1 MKRCAPLWRW
11 RLVDDVLK
19 VVTGATCLCR
29 CCCCWDGS
37 VSRKIIILHINH
49 IENKHSVCVCVHTTH
64 HVMAWVNIISVEGAT
79 RQLWL
84 ISKSTWNMT
93 HWIIFK
99 HSFKM
104 KAKVKWSQQFS
115 AELQVYIIHNMSSNL
130 KVQQPIVSSEQA
142 LEEYNDP
149 SRTTA
154 EHGCC
159 SPLLR
164 QQQTISPLMP
174 PHVAQTL
181 GIQTTEKLRNSNETT
196 LNSLNL
202 QCLQAAL
209 PQSLLQQLHQMHF
222 GRCFQILQ
230 IEVLDQLDWCCQ
242 EINRKL
248 SGRIHSTEKDYSFN
262 EC

>member
-79 RQLWL
+79 QQLWL

-130 KVQQPIVSSEQA
+130 KVQRPIVSSEQA
-142 LEEYNDP
+142 LGGVQWPFTHN
-149 SRTTA
+149 SRTW
-154 EHGCC
+154 
-159 SPLLR
+159 
-164 QQQTISPLMP
+164 
-174 PHVAQTL
+174 
-181 GIQTTEKLRNSNETT
+181 
-196 LNSLNL
+196 
-202 QCLQAAL
+202 
-209 PQSLLQQLHQMHF
+209 LLQSTTKAAANDITTYASCGTNIRHTNKSNWETQMK
-222 GRCFQILQ
+222 R
-230 IEVLDQLDWCCQ
+230 
-242 EINRKL
+242 
-248 SGRIHSTEKDYSFN
+248 Y
-262 EC
+262 